1 MVFWS
6 WGKKRRALHPLLR
19 LNHEYFRDTRQDLPL
34 TSFEFVVFDTELTGL
49 DQRQDEIVS
58 IGAVRVKNMQIVAG
72 ETFHTYVRP
81 LDLNHSEGT
90 LIHRITP
97 NQLRAAP
104 PLAEVL
110 PTFLEFC
117 GPRLLIGHYVTLDV
131 GFLNR
136 ASRRLL
142 GGEIKNPC
150 LDTLRLAQAYT
161 AKCSNNYYDFDYLQ
175 TSFTLHDL
183 SRQYDLPLFA
193 PHDALEDALQT
204 AYLFL
209 YLVRKLMGP
218 ADHTLH
224 DLFKASSRS
233 GFW

>member
-1 MVFWS
+1 MLFWP
-6 WGKKRRALHPLLR
+6 WPRKKSALHPLIR
-19 LNHEYFRDTRQDLPL
+19 QNHDDFRARRQDLPL
-34 TSFEFVVFDTELTGL
+34 TGYEFVVFDTELTGM
-49 DQRQDEIVS
+49 DERRDEIIS
-58 IGAVRVKNMQIVAG
+58 IGAVRIENMQIVAG
-72 ETFHTYVRP
+72 ESFHSYVRP
-81 LDLNHSEGT
+81 RNLSHSPST

-110 PTFLEFC
+110 PAFLEFC
-117 GPRLLIGHYVTLDV
+117 GPRLLIGHYVTLDA
-131 GFLNR
+131 GFINR
-136 ASRRLL
+136 ACRQLL

-175 TSFTLHDL
+175 TSFTLPDL
-183 SRQYDLPLFA
+183 SRQYGLPLFA
-193 PHDALEDALQT
+193 AHDALADALQT

-209 YLVRKLMGP
+209 FLVRKIMGSGDP
-218 ADHTLH
+218 ALH
-224 DLFKASSRS
+224 ELFKASSRT